1 MQLTQ
6 TLTNEYRQL
15 WRSCAVRPTRVATAD
30 AIVDR
35 IVKNKQRC
43 RAAGKPHGVPW
54 HVVGLI
60 HVLESSG
67 SFATHLHNGDP
78 LTARTVRVPKGRPKR
93 GQPPFTWEESAS
105 DALVFDGLHRW
116 KDWSLPGTLFVLERF
131 NGFGY
136 RNKGIHSPYLW
147 SFSKHYTKGKFV
159 ADGVF
164 SATAVSNQCGAAV
177 LLFRM
182 VTRGLTK
189 VTGAT
194 PNRNAR
200 QSTHDRILRMGAKG
214 PAVRKLKAQLK
225 KWFDVTSPGE
235 WATLKV
241 ANNDVFGAQLKKA
254 VETFQS
260 RAGLLV
266 DGEVGKDTR
275 EAMKV
280 NR

>member
-1 MQLTQ
+1 M
-6 TLTNEYRQL
+6 
-15 WRSCAVRPTRVATAD
+15 
-30 AIVDR
+30 
-35 IVKNKQRC
+35 
-43 RAAGKPHGVPW
+43 
-54 HVVGLI
+54 
-60 HVLESSG
+60 
-67 SFATHLHNGDP
+67 
-78 LTARTVRVPKGRPKR
+78 TVRVPKGRPKQ

-105 DALVFDGLHRW
+105 DALVFDGLHKW

-147 SFSKHYTKGKFV
+147 SFSNHYAKGKFV

-182 VTRGLTK
+182 VARGLTN
-189 VTGAT
+189 VPGAT
-194 PNRNAR
+194 PNGHAR
-200 QSTHDRILRMGAKG
+200 QRSDNGILRKGAKG

-225 KWFDVTSPGE
+225 RWFDVNSPGE
-235 WATLKV
+235 WPTLKV
-241 ANNDVFGAQLKKA
+241 ANNDTFGAQLEKA

-260 RAGLLV
+260 RVGLLV

-275 EAMKV
+275 EAMKA
-280 NR
+280 NP